1 MENSLLRTG
10 RAEWHFPG
18 VARVLLRCDRK
29 TLLQPG
35 CRLKPTTMQVDIY
48 AENSCVT
55 HGNETRGS
63 LAIGEQAARKEFQQ
77 CPWRQHAIV
86 K

>member
-1 MENSLLRTG
+1 MENSLPRTG

-18 VARVLLRCDRK
+18 VARVLRCDRK

-35 CRLKPTTMQVDIY
+35 RRLKPTTMQVDIY